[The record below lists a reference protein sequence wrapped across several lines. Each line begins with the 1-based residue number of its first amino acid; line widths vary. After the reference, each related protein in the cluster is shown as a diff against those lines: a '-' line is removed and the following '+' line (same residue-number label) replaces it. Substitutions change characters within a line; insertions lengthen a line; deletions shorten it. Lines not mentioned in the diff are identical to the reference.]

1 MNAAIEKRRLR
12 VGMLTL
18 VLAGLFSLIVI
29 RIAVLLALD
38 GTRLSSLARGEHSEQ
53 VTLTA
58 PRGPI
63 VDRHGEAL
71 ALSAQAF
78 SVYARPA
85 RLFRI
90 EQPRGRAVDWPGR
103 WALRRPTWPPSWPGR
118 RTLCGWPGASAA
130 PRPTRSKG
138 WVWKAS
144 K

>member
-1 MNAAIEKRRLR
+1 MNAAVEKRRLR

-63 VDRHGEAL
+63 VDHHGEAL
-71 ALSAQAF
+71 ALSAQSRIRFTRGRRGCSARAARRIGRRLARALKL
-78 SVYARPA
+78 SPAELAAKLGRPA
-85 RLFRI
+85 RLCLA
-90 EQPRGRAVDWPGR
+90 RA
-103 WALRRPTWPPSWPGR
+103 AH
-118 RTLCGWPGASAA
+118 
-130 PRPTRSKG
+130 
-138 WVWKAS
+138 
-144 K
+144 

>member
-1 MNAAIEKRRLR
+1 MNAAVEKRRLR

-38 GTRLSSLARGEHSEQ
+38 GTRLCSLARGEHSEQ

-63 VDRHGEAL
+63 VDHHGEAL

-85 RLFRI
+85 RLFRSSSS
-90 EQPRGRAVDWPGR
+90 GGTGAAG
-103 WALRRPTWPPSWPGR
+103 
-118 RTLCGWPGASAA
+118 PGAGLSPAELAA
-130 PRPTRSKG
+130 KLAPSGALCLARP
-138 WVWKAS
+138 AH
-144 K
+144 